1 MDKRDP
7 KIKFQHQKDL
17 QDMRPS
23 TDPAAIAK
31 IRDAGRIATVQSFN
45 IAMKSIEAAVI
56 LAIDGQEPMI
66 IKLNPDVVLSLGI
79 NLLKAGDQMKWFRA
93 DLQDTDPPQPH

>member
-23 TDPAAIAK
+23 PDPADIAK

-45 IAMKSIEAAVI
+45 IAMKSLEAAVI
-56 LAIDGQEPMI
+56 LAIDGQEPMV

-79 NLLKAGDQMKWFRA
+79 NLLKAGNQMKWFRA
-93 DLQDTDPPQPH
+93 ELQDTDPPQLH

>member
-7 KIKFQHQKDL
+7 RIKFQHQKNL
-17 QDMRPS
+17 HDMRPS

-45 IAMKSIEAAVI
+45 FAMKHSEAAVI
-56 LAIDGQEPMI
+56 LAIDGQEPMV
-66 IKLNPDVVLSLGI
+66 IKLNPDVVLNLGL
-79 NLLKAGDQMKWFRA
+79 NLLKAGSEMNWFRA
-93 DLQDTDPPQPH
+93 DVQDTDPPQPH

>member
-23 TDPAAIAK
+23 TDPVAIAK
-31 IRDAGRIATVQSFN
+31 IRDAGRIATVRSFN
-45 IAMKSIEAAVI
+45 IAMKHIEAAVI
-56 LAIDGQEPMI
+56 LAIDGQEPMV
-66 IKLNPDVVLSLGI
+66 IKLNPDVVLSLGL
-79 NLLKAGDQMKWFRA
+79 NLLRAGNQMKWFRA
-93 DLQDTDPPQPH
+93 DVQDTDPPQLH